1 MNANPPL
8 QRYGL
13 LSQLFHWSVVALMIG
28 LLVTDKLREAA
39 PKDTPLRTEWLNL
52 HMSLGILLFL
62 VVIARILWTRLSPQP
77 APLPGAQWTLITA
90 KLTHGLLN
98 LATLVVPI
106 FGYLRVASKGRAAD
120 FFGVQIPSVIGQVPQ
135 INDAMH
141 IFHGEPMEVFFYVVI
156 GLHVAAAFWHQY
168 YKRDGAMAR
177 MLPWGEVDRTV

>member
-1 MNANPPL
+1 MNEKPSL

-28 LLVTDKLREAA
+28 LVVTDKLRAGA
-39 PKDTPLRTEWLNL
+39 LKDTPERLEWLNL

-62 VVIARILWTRLSPQP
+62 IVIARIVWTRLSPQP
-77 APLPGAQWTLITA
+77 VPLPGAQWTLITA

-98 LATLVVPI
+98 LATLLVPI
-106 FGYLRVASKGRAAD
+106 FGYLRAASKPRMSD
-120 FFGVQIPSVIGQVPQ
+120 FFGIQIPSVTGELPWL
-135 INDAMH
+135 NDAMH

-168 YKRDGAMAR
+168 YKRDGAIAR
-177 MLPWGEVDRTV
+177 MLPWGVVERTV